1 MSTRYYFY
9 ENNIDTGIY
18 SGKYLRFEDL
28 DTAPEQTNSVGWTTT
43 KPDLFLPPY
52 CPYWNGS
59 SWTQKKGPQKYY
71 TVSGR
76 TNLSVLENS
85 VYTFSSRI
93 PSLTFGEVSAFLKE
107 SSVFFTFDSSTNHSV
122 AFPPNSKVV
131 GSQEYW
137 VSGKSYIITIYN
149 NYYIIGVANANQ

>member
-1 MSTRYYFY
+1 MRYYFY
-9 ENNIDTGIY
+9 ENYIDTGIY

-28 DTAPEQTNSVGWTTT
+28 DTAPEQTNSVGWTTD

-59 SWTQKKGPQKYY
+59 DWAPKKGPQKYY

-85 VYTFSSRI
+85 VYEFSSRI
-93 PSLTFGEVSAFLKE
+93 PSLTFDENSIFLRE
-107 SSVFFTFDSSTNHSV
+107 TSVFFTFDSSANHKV
-122 AFPPNSKVV
+122 NFPQEAKVV
-131 GSQEYW
+131 GSQQYW
-137 VSGKSYIITIYN
+137 VSGESYIITIYN
-149 NYYIIGVANANQ
+149 GYYIIGVAKNRQ